1 MEKKMK
7 MSFEEKMNRLDEI
20 VGKVENS
27 VLPLEESLKLYQEGT
42 ALIKELQ
49 SALDDAEKRIKEVT
63 TNTDK

>member
-1 MEKKMK
+1 MEKK
-7 MSFEEKMNRLDEI
+7 MSFEEKMNRLGEI

-49 SALDDAEKRIKEVT
+49 SALDDAEKKIKEVT

>member
-1 MEKKMK
+1 MEKK
-7 MSFEEKMNRLDEI
+7 MSFEEKMNRLGEI

-49 SALDDAEKRIKEVT
+49 SALDDAEKKIKEVT
-63 TNTDK
+63 INTDK

>member
-1 MEKKMK
+1 MEKK

-49 SALDDAEKRIKEVT
+49 SALGDAEKKIKEVT

>member
-1 MEKKMK
+1 MEKK
-7 MSFEEKMNRLDEI
+7 MSFEEKMNRLDKI

-49 SALDDAEKRIKEVT
+49 SALDDAEKKIKEVT

>member
-1 MEKKMK
+1 MEKKMP
-7 MSFEEKMNRLDEI
+7 FEEKMNRLDEI

-49 SALDDAEKRIKEVT
+49 SALDDAEKKIKEIT

>member
-1 MEKKMK
+1 MEKK

-20 VGKVENS
+20 VGKVENF

-49 SALDDAEKRIKEVT
+49 SALDDAEKKIKEVT

>member
-1 MEKKMK
+1 

-27 VLPLEESLKLYQEGT
+27 ALPLEESLKLYQEGT

-49 SALDDAEKRIKEVT
+49 SALDDAEKKIKEVT

>member
-1 MEKKMK
+1 MEKK

-49 SALDDAEKRIKEVT
+49 SALYDAEKKIKEVT

>member
-1 MEKKMK
+1 
-7 MSFEEKMNRLDEI
+7 MSFEEKMNRLGEI

-49 SALDDAEKRIKEVT
+49 SALDDAEKKIKEVT

>member
-1 MEKKMK
+1 MEKK

-27 VLPLEESLKLYQEGT
+27 VLSLKESLKLYQEGT

-49 SALDDAEKRIKEVT
+49 SALDDAEKKIKEVT

>member
-1 MEKKMK
+1 MEKK

-49 SALDDAEKRIKEVT
+49 SALDDAKKKIKEVT

>member
-1 MEKKMK
+1 MEKK

-42 ALIKELQ
+42 TLIKELQ
-49 SALDDAEKRIKEVT
+49 SALDDAEKKIKEVT

>member
-1 MEKKMK
+1 
-7 MSFEEKMNRLDEI
+7 MSFEEKMNRLGEI

-27 VLPLEESLKLYQEGT
+27 VLSLEESLKLYQEGT

-49 SALDDAEKRIKEVT
+49 SALDDAEKKIKEVT

>member
-1 MEKKMK
+1 MEKKMP
-7 MSFEEKMNRLDEI
+7 FEEKMNRLDEI

-49 SALDDAEKRIKEVT
+49 SALDDAEKKIKEVT

>member
-1 MEKKMK
+1 MEKK
-7 MSFEEKMNRLDEI
+7 MSFEERMNRLDEI

-49 SALDDAEKRIKEVT
+49 SALDDAEKKIKEVT
-63 TNTDK
+63 TNTDQ

>member
-1 MEKKMK
+1 

-42 ALIKELQ
+42 VLIKELQ
-49 SALDDAEKRIKEVT
+49 SALDDAEKKIKEVT

>member
-1 MEKKMK
+1 MEKK

-49 SALDDAEKRIKEVT
+49 SALDDAEKKIKEVA

>member
-1 MEKKMK
+1 MEKK
-7 MSFEEKMNRLDEI
+7 MSFEEKMNRLGEI

-27 VLPLEESLKLYQEGT
+27 VLSLEESLKLYQEGT

-49 SALDDAEKRIKEVT
+49 SALDDAEKKIKEVT

>member
-1 MEKKMK
+1 

-20 VGKVENS
+20 VGKVENF

-49 SALDDAEKRIKEVT
+49 SALDDAEKKIKEVT

>member
-1 MEKKMK
+1 MEKK

-20 VGKVENS
+20 VEKVENS
-27 VLPLEESLKLYQEGT
+27 TLPLEESLKLYQEGT

-49 SALDDAEKRIKEVT
+49 TALDDADKKIKEVT

>member
-1 MEKKMK
+1 MEKK

-49 SALDDAEKRIKEVT
+49 SALDDAEKKIKEVT
-63 TNTDK
+63 TNTYK

>member
-1 MEKKMK
+1 MEKK

-42 ALIKELQ
+42 ALIK
-49 SALDDAEKRIKEVT
+49 
-63 TNTDK
+63 